1 MSTPP
6 IGWPKYW
13 EGETRAD
20 VGSGKKLLCTLNLE
34 DGYTPVHFENY
45 SGIVARWDVL
55 WPAAWEVIQSLIER
69 FGRDI
74 KLDAAGNSLL
84 LSIPAKPIG
93 MGVRWSIALEN
104 PDSPGVWDAT
114 FEGWWIRPEESQP
127 YF

>member
-1 MSTPP
+1 MSTAP
-6 IGWPKYW
+6 IGWPKCWDGKNPCGYW
-13 EGETRAD
+13 KWEM
-20 VGSGKKLLCTLNLE
+20 LFCTLSLG
-34 DGYTPVHFENY
+34 DGHTPVHFENY

-74 KLDAAGNSLL
+74 ELDAAGNAVLI
-84 LSIPAKPIG
+84 SIPAKPIG